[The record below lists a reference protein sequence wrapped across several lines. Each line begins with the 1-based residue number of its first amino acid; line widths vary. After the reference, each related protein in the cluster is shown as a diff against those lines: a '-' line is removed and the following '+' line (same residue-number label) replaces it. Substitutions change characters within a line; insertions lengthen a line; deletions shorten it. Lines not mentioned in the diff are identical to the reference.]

1 MITIVGFFM
10 ISVII
15 PVYNVENYLHVCINS
30 VLKQSYQ
37 DFEIICIDDASTD
50 DSLEILE
57 YFAKKDSRIKII
69 KQDFNQGPGHS
80 RNCGLNVA
88 KGKYIFFLDGDDW
101 IDFNT
106 FEVLIKKAD
115 ENDLD
120 LLFFNEINFYGETHE
135 FSIDSSVDDDFITKY
150 KNNVFNH
157 FDLDKKDLFKLSNN
171 IWNKLYRK
179 SFLDGNNIRFYNENL
194 AYENIPFFYKVMV
207 SADRISLMEC
217 RFYNYRKNKFLLG
230 KNNNEKIFDIFNI
243 YWNVLNVF
251 IKNKQV
257 YQYYKRVLLNYTFS
271 SLEMKYDLI
280 DNELKERFFI
290 EIQSL
295 FRNFIKYYDLYW
307 DLLENVDS
315 KILNKFSFY
324 DVVER
329 INNPPKLSIVVP
341 VFNTGDYLP
350 NVLESIV
357 NQTIGLENIEV
368 LLVDDCS
375 TDNSWSIINKYCKKY
390 GNIIGINLLENSQS
404 PSKPRNIGVRNAS
417 SDYII
422 FQDSDDGFTENACEW
437 LYDVIVEENVDLVTG
452 MITRNDNSEDDFEI
466 AFSPWDLVLNKYEK
480 YRENDVKKLL
490 GSDELLKLKL
500 NSIDDNLTVLKDYAL
515 NSIIFNKSF
524 LIKNNIQFP
533 EYLNGGEDAVFLFI
547 SYIKAEG
554 IVFIN
559 KVIYNYNTQRMD
571 SLTHNFS
578 LKTIKNRPKAYRL
591 MYDASILNNKK
602 DMYVENILS
611 EKIPYW
617 FNEHIFKAPEL
628 DGDLLLSIFKSQQ
641 ILFSECIDYKLNFSD
656 IVKSIC
662 QDIKDNNFADAIKKI
677 NDYRSNIS
685 DS

>member
-1 MITIVGFFM
+1 M

-15 PVYNVENYLHVCINS
+15 PVYNVEKYLHVCLNS
-30 VLKQSYQ
+30 VLNQTYQ

-57 YFAKKDSRIKII
+57 YFAKKDSRIVII
-69 KQDFNQGPGHS
+69 KQDFNQGPGYS

-88 KGKYIFFLDGDDW
+88 KGEYIFFLDGDDW

-120 LLFFNEINFYGETHE
+120 LLFFNEFNFHGKTHE
-135 FSIDSSVDDDFITKY
+135 FLFDSSLNDEFLIKY
-150 KNNVFNH
+150 ENKVFNH

-171 IWNKLYRK
+171 LWNKLYSK
-179 SFLDGNNIRFYNENL
+179 SFLDDNDIQFCNENL
-194 AYENIPFFYKVMV
+194 DYENIPFFYKVMA
-207 SADRISLMEC
+207 SADRISVINGM
-217 RFYNYRKNKFLLG
+217 FYNYRKNEFLLG
-230 KNNNEKIFDIFNI
+230 KSNNEKIFDIFNI
-243 YWNVLNVF
+243 YWDVLDVF
-251 IKNKQV
+251 IKNKQL
-257 YQYYKRVLLNYTFS
+257 YQYYKRILLNYIFS
-271 SLEMKYDLI
+271 NLEMKYELI
-280 DNELKERFFI
+280 PDELKERFFI
-290 EIQSL
+290 ETQSL
-295 FRNFIKYYDLYW
+295 FCNFIKYYDLYL
-307 DLLENVDS
+307 DLMENVDS
-315 KILNKFSFY
+315 DILNKFSF
-324 DVVER
+324 DVIVER
-329 INNPPKLSIVVP
+329 IKNPSKLSIVVP
-341 VFNTGDYLP
+341 VFNTEDYLP

-357 NQTIGLENIEV
+357 NQSIGLENIEV
-368 LLVDDCS
+368 ILVDDCS
-375 TDNSWSIINKYCKKY
+375 TDKSWSIINEYSKKY
-390 GNIIGINLLENSQS
+390 DNIIGIHLLENSQS

-437 LYDVIVEENVDLVTG
+437 LYDVVVEDDADLVTG
-452 MITRNDNSEDDFEI
+452 MIARNDNSEEDFEL
-466 AFSPWDLVLNKYEK
+466 ALRPWDLVISQYEK
-480 YRENDVKKLL
+480 YRKNDVKKLL

-515 NSIIFNKSF
+515 NSIIFKKSF

-533 EYLNGGEDAVFLFI
+533 EYLNGGEDAVFLFN

-559 KVIYNYNTQRMD
+559 KVIYNYNTQRLD

-591 MYDASILNNKK
+591 MYDAAILNNKK

-628 DGDLLLSIFKSQQ
+628 DDDLLLSIFKSQQ

-662 QDIKDNNFADAIKKI
+662 QDIKDNNFDEAVKKI
-677 NDYRSNIS
+677 NDYRDHIS
-685 DS
+685 DV

>member
-115 ENDLD
+115 ENNLD

-135 FSIDSSVDDDFITKY
+135 FSIDSGVDDDFITKY

-179 SFLDGNNIRFYNENL
+179 SFLESNNIRFYNENL
-194 AYENIPFFYKVMV
+194 AYENIPFFYKVMI

-257 YQYYKRVLLNYTFS
+257 YQYYKRVLLNYIFS

-295 FRNFIKYYDLYW
+295 FRNFIKYHDLYW

-341 VFNTGDYLP
+341 VFNTEDYLP

-437 LYDVIVEENVDLVTG
+437 LYDVIVEEDVDLVTG
-452 MITRNDNSEDDFEI
+452 MIARNDNSEEDFEL
-466 AFSPWDLVLNKYEK
+466 ALRPWDLVISQYEK
-480 YRENDVKKLL
+480 YRKNDVKKLL
-490 GSDELLKLKL
+490 GSDDLLKLKL

-515 NSIIFNKSF
+515 NSIIFKKSF

-533 EYLNGGEDAVFLFI
+533 EYLNGGEDAVFLFN

-559 KVIYNYNTQRMD
+559 KVIYNYNTQRLD

-591 MYDASILNNKK
+591 MYDAAILNNKK

-628 DGDLLLSIFKSQQ
+628 DNDLLLSIFKSQQ

-662 QDIKDNNFADAIKKI
+662 QDIKDNNFDEAINKI
-677 NDYRSNIS
+677 NNYRDNIF

>member
-1 MITIVGFFM
+1 MADFK
-10 ISVII
+10 ISVIL
-15 PVYNVENYLHVCINS
+15 PVYNAENSLHVCINS
-30 VLKQSYQ
+30 VLRQSYH
-37 DFEIICIDDASTD
+37 DFEIICVDDASTD
-50 DSLEILE
+50 SSLEILE
-57 YFAKKDSRIKII
+57 YFTKKDSRVKII
-69 KQDFNQGPGHS
+69 KNDFNQGPGYS

-88 KGKYIFFLDGDDW
+88 KGEYIFFLDADDW

-120 LLFFNEINFYGETHE
+120 LLFFNEINFHRETHE
-135 FSIDSSVDDDFITKY
+135 FSMSNLDDEFITKY
-150 KNNVFNH
+150 ENKVFNH
-157 FDLDKKDLFKLSNN
+157 FDLDKKDLFILSNN

-179 SFLDGNNIRFYNENL
+179 SFLEDNDIQFCNENL
-194 AYENIPFFYKVMV
+194 AYENIPFFYNVTV
-207 SADRISLMEC
+207 SADRISVIDGM
-217 RFYNYRKNKFLLG
+217 FYNYRENDFLLG
-230 KNNNEKIFDIFNI
+230 KSNNEKIFDIFSI
-243 YWNVLNVF
+243 YWNVLDDF
-251 IKNKQV
+251 IKNKQL
-257 YQYYKRVLLNYTFS
+257 YQYYKRVLLNYIFS
-271 SLEMKYDLI
+271 NLERKYDLI
-280 DNELKERFFI
+280 HDELKERFFI
-290 EIQSL
+290 ETQSL

-307 DLLENVDS
+307 ELLENVDS
-315 KILNKFSFY
+315 KILNKFSFD

-329 INNPPKLSIVVP
+329 INNPPNLSIVVP
-341 VFNTGDYLP
+341 VFNTEDYLP

-375 TDNSWSIINKYCKKY
+375 TDKSWSIINEYSKKHD
-390 GNIIGINLLENSQS
+390 NIIGIHLLENSHS
-404 PSKPRNIGVRNAS
+404 PSKPRNIGVCNAS

-422 FQDSDDGFTENACEW
+422 FQDSDDGFTEDACEW
-437 LYDVIVEENVDLVTG
+437 LYDAIVEEDVDLVTG
-452 MITRNDNSEDDFEI
+452 MIARNDNSEEDFEI
-466 AFSPWDLVLNKYEK
+466 VFTPWDLVLNKYEK

-500 NSIDDNLTVLKDYAL
+500 NSIDDNQTVLKDYAL
-515 NSIIFNKSF
+515 NSIVFKKSF
-524 LIKNNIQFP
+524 LIRNNIQFP
-533 EYLNGGEDAVFLFI
+533 EYLNGGEDAVFLFN

-578 LKTIKNRPKAYRL
+578 LNVIKCRPKAYRL

-611 EKIPYW
+611 VKISYW
-617 FNEHIFKAPEL
+617 LEEHIFKAQEL
-628 DGDLLLSIFKSQQ
+628 DDDLLLSIFKSQQ
-641 ILFSECIDYKLNFSD
+641 VLFSECINYKLNFSD

-662 QDIKDNNFADAIKKI
+662 QDIKDNNFTEAIKKI
-677 NDYRSNIS
+677 NNYRGNIS